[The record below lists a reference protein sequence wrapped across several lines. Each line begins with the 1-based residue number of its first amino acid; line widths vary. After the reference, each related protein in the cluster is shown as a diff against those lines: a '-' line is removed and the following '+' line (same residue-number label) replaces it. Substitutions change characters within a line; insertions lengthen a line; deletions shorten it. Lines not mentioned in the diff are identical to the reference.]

1 MFTNLVYTQQ
11 VVKSLKISCLTIDVQ
26 DYYYY
31 FNILCGQIYHSLKA
45 IQYEAVRFAPACF
58 CFYVISWTVLRS
70 ICVEI

>member
-31 FNILCGQIYHSLKA
+31 FNILCGQIYHSLRPYNMKQ
-45 IQYEAVRFAPACF
+45 IDLRRHVFAFMLYLGQC
-58 CFYVISWTVLRS
+58 
-70 ICVEI
+70 